1 MRPRIPC
8 FAAIADVLPNATRP
22 SATLV
27 SPFLAH
33 SRRLVFLSACP
44 PSVLYGEAVDLVFL
58 EIPAGRLGALL
69 VQPGKARAIERFL
82 ALVHPFG
89 ERVGLPQDGLAD
101 ALRRMEA
108 LARLAFIGER
118 ADLDDPAGA
127 RWRLGRGRNGGGRCG
142 GRLARLN
149 AGLAGSDARP
159 AGRRERHGDRACRRG
174 LVLRSR
180 RGGRR

>member
-33 SRRLVFLSACP
+33 SRRLVFFACP

-58 EIPAGRLGALL
+58 EISAGRLGALL
-69 VQPGKARAIERFL
+69 VQPGKARAVERFL
-82 ALVHPFG
+82 ALAHPFG

-101 ALRRMEA
+101 VLRRMEA
-108 LARLAFIGER
+108 LARLAFIGKR

-127 RWRLGRGRNGGGRCG
+127 RLRLGRWRNGGGLCG
-142 GRLARLN
+142 GRLARRN
-149 AGLAGSDARP
+149 AGLAGSGGSP
-159 AGRRERHGDRACRRG
+159 AGRRERHGNRARRRG
-174 LVLRSR
+174 LVLRS
-180 RGGRR
+180 